1 MTVVTDAPTTK
12 SRDNGRDVPPSM
24 VERMTLILDAF
35 DGRAARLTLEE
46 VACRSRLPRSTVHRI
61 LDSLVKLN
69 WVEHASFGYRLG
81 RRALGTG
88 GDGGHAELREAAAPL
103 LHDLHLQTGM
113 VVHLSVLDGHEIV
126 YLDKIGGR
134 MANAIP
140 SRVGGRVPAHSA
152 AAGKAMLAW
161 LDPERV
167 DAVCGGHFVRATPRT
182 ITSLPTLH
190 LELNRIRQRRG
201 LSFEREES
209 ARGVAC
215 VSAAIR
221 GPEGPVAA
229 VSLSGDVRTA
239 QLERVAPLVVDAAR
253 EIGRTLFP
261 ELGAPRRAVRP
272 RVPVPDDTWSPE
284 ARTRVLGGRVGG
296 WI

>member
-1 MTVVTDAPTTK
+1 MTVLTDA
-12 SRDNGRDVPPSM
+12 SAQRGNRDAPPSM

-46 VACRSRLPRSTVHRI
+46 VALRSGLPRSTVHRI

-81 RRALGTG
+81 RRALGVG
-88 GDGGHAELREAAAPL
+88 GDGGHAELREVAAPL
-103 LHDLHLQTGM
+103 LHELHMQTGM
-113 VVHLSVLDGHEIV
+113 VVHLSVLAGNEVV

-134 MANAIP
+134 LAAAIP
-140 SRVGGRVPAHSA
+140 SRVGGRVPAQSSA
-152 AAGKAMLAW
+152 CGKAMLAW
-161 LDPERV
+161 LDPEQV
-167 DAVCGGHFVRATPRT
+167 DTLVGNNLVRITERT
-182 ITSLPTLH
+182 IADLGILH

-201 LSFEREES
+201 LAFEREES

-215 VSAAIR
+215 VASAVR

-229 VSLSGDVRTA
+229 ISLCGGSRNA
-239 QLERVAPLVVDAAR
+239 QLERVAPLVVDATR
-253 EIGRTLFP
+253 EIARTLYP
-261 ELGAPRRAVRP
+261 ELGSPRRGAQP
-272 RVPVPDDTWSPE
+272 VPVVDTDSWSPE
-284 ARTRVLGGRVGG
+284 ARARLLSVQSGG

>member
-1 MTVVTDAPTTK
+1 MTVVADAPTTK
-12 SRDNGRDVPPSM
+12 SRDARDVPPSM

-88 GDGGHAELREAAAPL
+88 ADGGHAELREAAAPL
-103 LHDLHLQTGM
+103 LHELHLQIGM
-113 VVHLSVLDGHEIV
+113 VVQLSVLDAHEIV
-126 YLDKIGGR
+126 CLDKIGGR
-134 MANAIP
+134 MANSIP
-140 SRVGGRVPAHSA
+140 SRVGGRIAAHSSA
-152 AAGKAMLAW
+152 SGKAMLAW

-167 DAVCGGHFVRATPRT
+167 DAVCAGRFVRSTPNT

-215 VSAAIR
+215 VGVAVR

-239 QLERVAPLVVDAAR
+239 PLERVAPLVVDAAR
-253 EIGRTLFP
+253 EISRTLFP
-261 ELGAPRRAVRP
+261 ELGAPRRAARL
-272 RVPVPDDTWSPE
+272 RAPVPADTWSPE